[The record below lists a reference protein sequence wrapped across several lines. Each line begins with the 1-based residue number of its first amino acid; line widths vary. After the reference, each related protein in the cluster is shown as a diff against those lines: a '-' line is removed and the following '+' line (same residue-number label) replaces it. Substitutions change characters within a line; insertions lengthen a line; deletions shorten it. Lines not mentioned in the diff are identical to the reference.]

1 MAQEWIIE
9 LADEQDARA
18 IFDLQRLAYQSEAA
32 IYDDYT
38 IAPLT
43 QTLEETLADF
53 DQQVVLKATMDGRIV
68 GSVRGRLQGDSCEI
82 GRLIVH
88 PDLQNRGI
96 GTALMTR
103 IEQHFPTV
111 RRFELFTGHASE
123 RNLHLYGKLGYR
135 GFDRRPVTDEVVMVL
150 MEKLR
155 AAGPR

>member
-1 MAQEWIIE
+1 MEQKWIIE

-18 IFDLQRLAYQSEAA
+18 ILDLQRLAYQSEAA

-53 DQQVVLKATMDGRIV
+53 EQQVVLKATMDGRIV
-68 GSVRGRLQGDSCEI
+68 GSVRGRLRGDSCEI

-96 GTALMTR
+96 GTALMNR
-103 IEQHFPTV
+103 IEQHFPAV
-111 RRFELFTGHASE
+111 RRFELCTGHASE
-123 RNLHLYGKLGYR
+123 RNLYLYGRLGYR
-135 GFDRRPVTDEVVMVL
+135 AFDRRPVSNNLTMVL
-150 MEKLR
+150 MEKSG
-155 AAGPR
+155 ATGPR